1 MVGLPMETYL
11 GSFELSAKRS
21 RCGLGGLMDL
31 QIHEG
36 SLGAQLALTDR

>member
-1 MVGLPMETYL
+1 MVARPTHTNL
-11 GSFELSAKRS
+11 GGFELSAKRS

-36 SLGAQLALTDR
+36 ALGAQLALTDR